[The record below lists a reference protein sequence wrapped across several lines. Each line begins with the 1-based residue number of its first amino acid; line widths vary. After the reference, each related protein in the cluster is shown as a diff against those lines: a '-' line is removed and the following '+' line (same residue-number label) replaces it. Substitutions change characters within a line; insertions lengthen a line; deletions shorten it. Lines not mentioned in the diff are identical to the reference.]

1 MAWQVSGDMFELCSC
16 NILCPCWLGP
26 ETKPDKGWCSGVL
39 AFDIQRGAVEGVDVA
54 GRKVVLAA
62 EWPGNFFGGN
72 GTARLYID
80 DRANADQRRE
90 LEAVFTGRKGGF
102 LEGLFGAVISRWL
115 AAQTTEININ
125 RNGSISI
132 RVGRFGQA
140 TLKPLRD
147 ESGRPVSIQGTAA
160 QAAFQSANMEVAS
173 SQGSRWTDSDLRG
186 WEGDSGTIHKFDW
199 RS

>member
-1 MAWQVSGDMFELCSC
+1 MAWQVSGDMYELCSC

-26 ETKPDKGWCSGVL
+26 EPKPDKGWCSGIL
-39 AFDIQRGAVEGVDVA
+39 GFDIHRGTVEGIDVG

-80 DRANADQRRE
+80 SRASADHGN
-90 LEAVFTGRKGGF
+90 V
-102 LEGLFGAVISRWL
+102 
-115 AAQTTEININ
+115 
-125 RNGSISI
+125 SI
-132 RVGRFGQA
+132 RVGHVGQA

-147 ESGRPVSIQGTAA
+147 EKGRPVSVQGTAA

-173 SQGSRWTDSDLRG
+173 GQGSRWTDPELRG
-186 WEGDSGTIHKFDW
+186 WDGDSGTIHKFDW